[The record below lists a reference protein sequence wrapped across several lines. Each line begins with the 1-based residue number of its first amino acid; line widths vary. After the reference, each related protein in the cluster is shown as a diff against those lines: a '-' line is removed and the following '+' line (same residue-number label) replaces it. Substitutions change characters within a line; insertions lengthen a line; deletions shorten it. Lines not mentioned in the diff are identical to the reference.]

1 MAASSRGRGRGR
13 GLLQRDPPIVGQG
26 GDSDAKTSKPAKPA
40 QNVDGAAGDGGGGSG
55 GNSLKD
61 MEDMMSS
68 LALDISDQDLTNIY
82 QLAETSLKD
91 DKDLKALAVMIY
103 TKCMNDREFA
113 KSGACICYKLST
125 LEAKG
130 AKFRSALLSL
140 VQNDFTVREEIRTN
154 SKSKYLSFL
163 TLMCQLYGTMK
174 TASGETL
181 RVLVGPLYDCLELIV
196 NTQGADDDDELEC
209 LSLQLQT
216 IGKELEG
223 HDKARMTKLLEKI
236 RTKIIRDG
244 CSAQTRCTLLELV
257 ECYCRG
263 WRQIPNDV
271 TRFYCDTMADIL
283 AGMVI

>member
-1 MAASSRGRGRGR
+1 
-13 GLLQRDPPIVGQG
+13 
-26 GDSDAKTSKPAKPA
+26 
-40 QNVDGAAGDGGGGSG
+40 
-55 GNSLKD
+55 
-61 MEDMMSS
+61 MEDMLSS
-68 LALDISDQDLTNIY
+68 LALDISEQDLTNIY
-82 QLAETSLKD
+82 QLAESSVKD
-91 DKDLKALAVMIY
+91 DKDLKILASMIY
-103 TKCMNDREFA
+103 KKCMIDREFA
-113 KSGACICYKLST
+113 KSGAYICYKLSN

-140 VQNDFTVREEIRTN
+140 VQNDFTVREEIRTS
-154 SKSKYLSFL
+154 SKSKYLSFFS
-163 TLMCQLYGTMK
+163 LMCQLYGIMK
-174 TASGETL
+174 TTSGECL
-181 RVLVGPLYDCLELIV
+181 RVLVAPIFDCLELILD
-196 NTQGADDDDELEC
+196 TQDADDDDDELEC

-223 HDKARMTKLLEKI
+223 QDKARMARLLEKI

-263 WRQIPNDV
+263 WRHIPNDV